1 MKQWLILLRKQIKKF
16 GLEEKEMYNMFNS
29 LKSVVAKRAA
39 SSKSVKGAKGFKVVY
54 NRIDI
59 EHCYDNLYRY
69 S

>member
-1 MKQWLILLRKQIKKF
+1 
-16 GLEEKEMYNMFNS
+16 MYNMFNS
-29 LKSVVAKRAA
+29 LKSVVAKRVA